1 MIESAELKA
10 IFPIGLG
17 VFKRTVPITS
27 EELKIVTDSIAI
39 KNTYNLSG
47 NDYNLLN
54 RPELKNIREFCSMCA
69 DVYYNTMMGY
79 KSKVEITESWSNETK
94 PGQRHHSHQHKN
106 SIISG
111 VFYLSDTNE
120 SAIEFLSPTRSISTI
135 GDHIPSENIHD
146 FNTNTMLVATPP
158 NTCVVFPSWLEHQ
171 VQINNSNESRYSIA
185 FNTFFSQGQSIG
197 IPTARLSL

>member
-1 MIESAELKA
+1 MIESAELRG

-27 EELKIVTDSIAI
+27 EELETVSSSIAV
-39 KNTYNLSG
+39 KNTYNLGG
-47 NDYNLLN
+47 NDYRLLN
-54 RPELKNIREFCSMCA
+54 RPELKSISEFCSACA
-69 DVYYNTMMGY
+69 DLYYNTMMGH

-111 VFYLSDTNE
+111 VFYLSDTSE

-135 GDHIPSENIHD
+135 EDHVPDENLHD
-146 FNTNTMLVATPP
+146 FNTNTMLITTPP

-171 VQINNSNESRYSIA
+171 VKINSGVESRYSIA
-185 FNTFFSQGQSIG
+185 FNTFFSKGQTIG
-197 IPTARLSL
+197 KHSASLSL